1 MIKLLDGIRVIDFTR
16 ILAGPI
22 TTMILGDLGAEIV
35 KVEPPRGDDT
45 RYWAPMI
52 NGVSVYFLTINRNKK
67 SIVIDLKK
75 DLGKELIYRLVEKAD
90 IVIENFREGVAKKLG
105 IDYDTLRKV
114 KEDII
119 YCSIKG
125 YRSDTIYSKK
135 SGADLIIQ
143 SMSGLMDTIG
153 IEGGEPI
160 KVSFAVFDVIT
171 GLIASISVLS
181 ALYYRYLTGRGMMI
195 ETPLYD
201 SSIFSMVYIPMIY
214 LMTGEKPRK
223 MGSAHPS
230 IVPYQAFKCRDGK
243 YITVGVFN
251 EDMWIRFCNA
261 IGLRNLINDER
272 FRRNVDRV
280 RNREKLVKILSKRFL
295 DKDSEEWI
303 KIFDYYN
310 IPSGPV
316 YSIDEVFRDQYIR
329 EAEIISN
336 MPHKV
341 LDNVKQILYPSL
353 FNGER
358 LKPDKSPPEKGENA
372 IEILKRYGFRDEEI
386 DKLFRENVICCK

>member
-1 MIKLLDGIRVIDFTR
+1 MVND
-16 ILAGPI
+16 
-22 TTMILGDLGAEIV
+22 
-35 KVEPPRGDDT
+35 
-45 RYWAPMI
+45 
-52 NGVSVYFLTINRNKK
+52 VSVYFLTINRNKK

-75 DLGKELIYRLVEKAD
+75 NQGKDVIYRLVKKAD
-90 IVIENFREGVAKKLG
+90 IVVENFREGVTKKLG

-114 KEDII
+114 KQDII

-125 YRSDTIYSKK
+125 FRSGTIYSKR

-143 SMSGLMDTIG
+143 AMSGLMDTIG
-153 IEGGEPI
+153 IKGGEPI

-171 GLIASISVLS
+171 GLIASISILS
-181 ALYYRYLTGRGMMI
+181 ALHHRDLTGRGMMI

-214 LMTGEKPRK
+214 LMTGKKPRK

-230 IVPYQAFKCRDGK
+230 IVPYQAFKCKDGR

-251 EDMWIRFCNA
+251 EDMWVRFCDA
-261 IGLRNLINDER
+261 IGLNHLVNDKRFKRNI
-272 FRRNVDRV
+272 DRV
-280 RNREKLVKILSKRFL
+280 RNRGKLVKILSKRFL

-303 KIFDYYN
+303 KIFDLYN

-316 YSIDEVFRDQYIR
+316 YSIDEVFRDKYIS
-329 EAEIISN
+329 ETEIISN
-336 MPHKV
+336 MPHKI
-341 LDNVKQILYPSL
+341 LGSIKQILYPSL

-358 LKPDKSPPEKGENA
+358 LKPDSPPPEKGENA
-372 IEILKRYGFRDEEI
+372 IEILKKYGFEDGEI